1 MQYDLDVLNDFKDVK
16 DFKDFYAMYSFLFPT
31 YAYRKNFSLFVLS
44 LRVLFG
50 VLLMVHGI
58 GKIMDFDTLS
68 QTFPD
73 PLGIG
78 SRWSLILAIFGEAVC
93 SAAFIIGFLH
103 RLCMIPMIITM
114 ITAFVVVHKWS
125 VADGEMAFV
134 NLMVFLLLYV
144 VGPGRYSIDRIFADR
159 IERSR
164 VENRRKAKGKRP

>member
-1 MQYDLDVLNDFKDVK
+1 MIR
-16 DFKDFYAMYSFLFPT
+16 SFLFPT

-58 GKIMDFDTLS
+58 GKILDFDALS

-78 SRWSLILAIFGEAVC
+78 SRGSLILAIFGEVVC
-93 SAAFIIGFLH
+93 SAAFIVGFLH

-114 ITAFVVVHKWS
+114 VTAFVVVHKWS
-125 VADGEMAFV
+125 VVDGEMAFA
-134 NLMVFLLLYV
+134 NLMVFLLMYV
-144 VGPGRYSIDRIFADR
+144 VGPGRYSIDRIFAGLV
-159 IERSR
+159 ERSR
-164 VENRRKAKGKRP
+164 ANRRNKNI

>member
-1 MQYDLDVLNDFKDVK
+1 MQYDLDILNDFKDVK

-78 SRWSLILAIFGEAVC
+78 SRRSLILAIFGEAVC
-93 SAAFIIGFLH
+93 SAAFILGFLH

-125 VADGEMAFV
+125 VTDGEMAFV

-144 VGPGRYSIDRIFADR
+144 VGPGRYSIDRI
-159 IERSR
+159 ERSR
-164 VENRRKAKGKRP
+164 AENRRKAKRKRP

>member
-1 MQYDLDVLNDFKDVK
+1 
-16 DFKDFYAMYSFLFPT
+16 MYSFLFPT
-31 YAYRKNFSLFVLS
+31 YACRKNFSLFVLS

-50 VLLMVHGI
+50 ILLMVHGI
-58 GKIMDFDTLS
+58 GKISDFDALS

-78 SRWSLILAIFGEAVC
+78 SRGSLILAIFGEVVC
-93 SAAFIIGFLH
+93 SAAFIVGFLH

-125 VADGEMAFV
+125 VVDGEMAFA

-144 VGPGRYSIDRIFADR
+144 VGPGRYSIDRIFAGLV
-159 IERSR
+159 ERSR
-164 VENRRKAKGKRP
+164 ANRRNGKR

>member
-16 DFKDFYAMYSFLFPT
+16 DLNNFYAMYSFLFPT

-50 VLLMVHGI
+50 VLLMIHGI
-58 GKIMDFDTLS
+58 GKIMDFGSLS

-78 SRWSLILAIFGEAVC
+78 SRQSLMLAIFGEAVC
-93 SAAFIIGFLH
+93 SAAFILGFLH

-144 VGPGRYSIDRIFADR
+144 MGPGRYSIDRIFADR
-159 IERSR
+159 IERSHA
-164 VENRRKAKGKRP
+164 ENRRKAKGKRP

>member
-1 MQYDLDVLNDFKDVK
+1 MESSPAAHRASQDFSGDFFLKVFKVLNDFKDVK
-16 DFKDFYAMYSFLFPT
+16 DLKDFYAMYSFLFPT

-78 SRWSLILAIFGEAVC
+78 SRQSLMLAIFGEAVC
-93 SAAFIIGFLH
+93 SAASLPLM
-103 RLCMIPMIITM
+103 RLPQ
-114 ITAFVVVHKWS
+114 A
-125 VADGEMAFV
+125 A
-134 NLMVFLLLYV
+134 
-144 VGPGRYSIDRIFADR
+144 P
-159 IERSR
+159 
-164 VENRRKAKGKRP
+164 

>member
-1 MQYDLDVLNDFKDVK
+1 MQYDLKVFNDFKDLK
-16 DFKDFYAMYSFLFPT
+16 NFYAMYSFLFPT

-58 GKIMDFDTLS
+58 SKIIDFDTLS

-73 PLGIG
+73 PFGIG
-78 SRWSLILAIFGEAVC
+78 SRWSLILAIFGEVIC
-93 SAAFIIGFLH
+93 SAAFIAGFLY
-103 RLCMIPMIITM
+103 RLCMIPMIFTM

-125 VADGEMAFV
+125 VTDGEMAFV
-134 NLMVFLLLYV
+134 NLMVFLLMYV
-144 VGPGRYSIDRIFADR
+144 AGPGRYSVDRIFADR

-164 VENRRKAKGKRP
+164 ANKRRKGKRP

>member
-16 DFKDFYAMYSFLFPT
+16 DLKDFYAMYSFLFPT

-50 VLLMVHGI
+50 VLLMIHGI
-58 GKIMDFDTLS
+58 GKIMDFNSLS

-78 SRWSLILAIFGEAVC
+78 SRWSLMLAIFGEAVC
-93 SAAFIIGFLH
+93 SAAFILGFLH

-114 ITAFVVVHKWS
+114 ITAFVVVHKWN

-164 VENRRKAKGKRP
+164 AENRRKAKGKRP

>member
-1 MQYDLDVLNDFKDVK
+1 MQSGLNVIKY
-16 DFKDFYAMYSFLFPT
+16 FYAMYSFLFPT

-44 LRVLFG
+44 LRILFG

-58 GKIMDFDTLS
+58 GKIVDFDTLS
-68 QTFPD
+68 HTFSD

-78 SRWSLILAIFGEAVC
+78 SRRSLMLAIFGEAIC
-93 SAAFIIGFLH
+93 SAAFIIGFMH

-125 VADGEMAFV
+125 VTDGETAFV
-134 NLMVFLLLYV
+134 NLMIFLLLYV

-159 IERSR
+159 IE
-164 VENRRKAKGKRP
+164 VRRKVKRKKS